1 MKMRQLLAVVVTLCM
16 VFSLLPLSAVAATEE
31 VVCLDIQ
38 DGDLF
43 ISSTGYSYNG
53 VNVPFTGRYVL
64 CGTPCY
70 GIYITEGGTYD
81 ITVHDLDATAEAYY
95 SSLSLEAADPI
106 TLNLTVEGINIFSG
120 DNHPGL
126 TGDPTAGHTV
136 NLTLEEN
143 SSVLF
148 SRQGITPG
156 AEYSVA
162 TGITL
167 QMADGSPLPGVD
179 TSTEDWRQVSL
190 TLTNGTPAAH
200 DGQCVA
206 TEAGHYYTCSVCD
219 AMPDKVMEHYHEDY
233 YYTVDKDTC
242 GLFCEVCGY
251 LMGDALPH
259 DMTYYSFYDEEH
271 CIAQCD
277 RCGYT
282 DENKYLVK
290 HDYSDYVPLSGTKC
304 IASCAYCGELDY
316 NTTIDHTFDEGT
328 AVSATDLQT
337 AHTRYTCVDCGYF
350 YKEYGQEDEIHFVLA
365 SEVAEAW
372 EDSGLLVYVNGKPT
386 QIVRYMVS
394 LQEGSA
400 YESYAIPYDPTA
412 SYAVKWLNMG
422 YNDECG
428 VYVTASGGDDLLF
441 SKLGMGDYGML
452 ETLFTLNMADYT
464 AVDAALA
471 TVPAAFEAYT
481 PDSVAALVA
490 AMKGVTRMLPAG
502 EQTKVDGMAAAITAA
517 VEGLTENPDGE
528 MIPHGVINI
537 AHHQV
542 DIYNDEYDVGYALCV
557 AVDGDW
563 VWYDH
568 EGDYVIVDSNP
579 KESENEAYADSY
591 VDIYSGKINID
602 LVNAYMVGDNFSPFN
617 IWDPNCDVTVT
628 LYGANASTSTWGA
641 GMFVNAGSKLTIADS
656 EGSMVAVGTSD
667 SAGIGGYED
676 FEQNVDGT
684 YEYDYR
690 GCGEITINGG
700 TVFALAE
707 SDGAGIGT
715 ANNGE
720 LSKITINGG
729 YIWAESMKDDGA
741 GIGLGDDGFGGD
753 IVINGGRIWALGLDD
768 DGGGLGGADN
778 GHVNS
783 ITINGGD
790 ITVGSEDAAGVGGG
804 QESNGCGKIIIN
816 GGIIRPH
823 ENHDFNERLV
833 GFGEDVP
840 QGVDPEANFVQI
852 NGGTILDDGYMPIS
866 PAPTNKDGV
875 ALVKVTLPVHED
887 YNGLEVILQL
897 SNDSTY
903 VVVADNSQVMVY
915 LPEDVTVTNAAQLL
929 LAPGSVLYG
938 DVDENG
944 TVAAADALLAL
955 QIATNKVIPS
965 DTQTK
970 AADVDG
976 KEGVSASDALLILQF
991 ATKKITVFP
1000 VEDK

>member
-259 DMTYYSFYDEEH
+259 DMTYYSIYDEKN
-271 CIAQCD
+271 CIAKCD

-282 DENKYLVK
+282 DEALYVVPHVFNGNISITDTTCSPVCDHCGY
-290 HDYSDYVPLSGTKC
+290 YSEAAAV
-304 IASCAYCGELDY
+304 E
-316 NTTIDHTFDEGT
+316 HTFDEGT

-337 AHTRYTCVDCGYF
+337 AHTRYACVDCGYF
-350 YKEYGQEDEIHFVLA
+350 YKEYGQESKILFTLT
-365 SEVAEAW
+365 SEYGDAW

-386 QIVRYMVS
+386 QIVRYMDPYAVFPA
-394 LQEGSA
+394 QEL
-400 YESYAIPYDPTA
+400 YAIPYDATA
-412 SYAVKWLNMG
+412 SYVFKWINNGTDSEYGLT
-422 YNDECG
+422 
-428 VYVTASGGDDLLF
+428 VTVSGADAPLF
-441 SKLGMGDYGML
+441 ERAEMSPYGML
-452 ETLFTLNMADYT
+452 QTVCTLNMADYT
-464 AVDAALA
+464 AVDAALV

-481 PDSVAALVA
+481 PDSVAALVTA
-490 AMKGVTRMLPAG
+490 LKGVVRMLPAG
-502 EQTKVDGMAAAITAA
+502 EQTKVDSMAAAITAA
-517 VEGLTENPDGE
+517 VAGLTENLDGE

-537 AHHQV
+537 AHRQV
-542 DIYNDEYDVGYALCV
+542 DIYNDEDGVGYALCV

-617 IWDPNCDVTVT
+617 IWEPNCDVTVT

-656 EGSMVAVGTSD
+656 EGSMVAIGDSD

-676 FEQNVDGT
+676 YYQNDDGT
-684 YEYDYR
+684 YDYDYR
-690 GCGEITINGG
+690 GCGEITIDGG
-700 TVFALAE
+700 TIFALAE

-720 LSKITINGG
+720 LGKITINGG

-741 GIGLGDDGFGGD
+741 GIGVGDGGFGGD

-768 DGGGLGGADN
+768 DGGGLGGADE
-778 GHVNS
+778 GHVDS

-823 ENHDFNERLV
+823 ENHDPKERLV